1 MGEVSSPQKSAEV
14 GWKLLVQF
22 EAIALFIWKARLTR
36 HHGGIKNMHLLSC
49 KSRPRQHTQ
58 RTKKQILT
66 DGGRTDG
73 RTDGWNC
80 RFPREIKETTVSQIK
95 RADGGAGAGA
105 KLFFFS
111 LPTDSPSCRPSVVG
125 FMANFRTFALS
136 PLPGQ
141 ILRRR
146 VDSYGKATSPDVNV
160 TSSAPRI

>member
-66 DGGRTDG
+66 DRATERMAWHGANEEIRFIALARTKGLNVQSSNDAVVMMTSA
-73 RTDGWNC
+73 R
-80 RFPREIKETTVSQIK
+80 SM
-95 RADGGAGAGA
+95 A
-105 KLFFFS
+105 S
-111 LPTDSPSCRPSVVG
+111 LIRVLEHTLQACIG
-125 FMANFRTFALS
+125 FMMDAEEFQRTS
-136 PLPGQ
+136 T
-141 ILRRR
+141 
-146 VDSYGKATSPDVNV
+146 VGK
-160 TSSAPRI
+160 